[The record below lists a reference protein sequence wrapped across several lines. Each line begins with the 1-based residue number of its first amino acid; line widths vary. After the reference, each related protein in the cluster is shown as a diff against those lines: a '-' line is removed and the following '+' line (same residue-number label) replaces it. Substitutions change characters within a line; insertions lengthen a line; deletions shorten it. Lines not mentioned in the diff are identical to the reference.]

1 MSVAFLFPGQGAQ
14 HPGMLHSLPDSRS
27 VGATLDESRS
37 ICADLGVVSDLDSAE
52 ALRDTVATQIS
63 LVVGG
68 VACARGLILD
78 FGLAPQFVAGHS
90 VGAFAAAVIAE
101 VLTLREAL
109 TTVHMRGESMRSTCA
124 GGAWGMAAVTG
135 LPTRAAEQLAID
147 LTTSRDPL
155 WVANV
160 NSATQTVLGG
170 TITALDAASRAAA
183 EAGATAFERLDVA
196 VASHG
201 PVQNGTAET
210 LRAALSSPQRRN
222 PTARYVT
229 NTGGRSVSNA
239 AAVLDDLANSVAR
252 PVRWYDGVRL
262 MAELGV
268 TCTVETPPGHVLTR
282 LVASIAPHMAATAV
296 SEDGLSAAAARAH
309 RRKPR

>member
-1 MSVAFLFPGQGAQ
+1 MSVAFIFPGQGTQ
-14 HPGMLHSLPDSRS
+14 HPGMLHALPDSGS
-27 VGATLDESRS
+27 IGATLDESRS
-37 ICADLGVVSDLDSAE
+37 ICADLGMASDLDSAE
-52 ALRDTVATQIS
+52 ALRDTVATQIV

-78 FGLAPQFVAGHS
+78 YGLAPQFVAGHS

-109 TTVHMRGESMRSTCA
+109 TAVHIRGESMRSACA

-135 LPTRAAEQLAID
+135 LPTRAARQLVVDVA
-147 LTTSRDPL
+147 TSQDPL

-170 TITALDAASRAAA
+170 TITALDSASRATA

-201 PVQNGTAET
+201 PVQNSTAET
-210 LRAALSSPQRRN
+210 LLAALSSLPRRN

-229 NTGGRSVSNA
+229 NAGGRSVRTA
-239 AAVLDDLANSVAR
+239 DAVLDDLANAVAH

-268 TCTVETPPGHVLTR
+268 TCTIEMPPGHVLTR
-282 LVASIAPHMAATAV
+282 LVASIAPQIAAVAA
-296 SEDGLSAAAARAH
+296 SEDGLDGALARAR
-309 RRKPR
+309 RRK